1 MLYNK
6 TKIFFFIFLF
16 NTVFTQI
23 VINEFMASNDSTIAD
38 NYGEF
43 DDWLELANNTLSPVN
58 LYGWYISDNDSEPL
72 KYQFSDSLYI
82 LPDSILLLWADND
95 IDQGIN
101 HLNFKLDS
109 EGEEIVLTDP
119 NQILIDSV
127 YFDQLATDFSYG
139 RYPDFIGDWGTMN
152 NSSPGELN
160 FPHDNN
166 QYTDAI
172 SLTPNPG
179 LYEEGIYV
187 SNSTDLNG
195 IDVYYTMDGSIPD
208 TNSNPFSEPIHL
220 TESTVL
226 RVIALEPGLL
236 PSRVR
241 TFHYLINTNY
251 NLPIVALAIEPD
263 NLPIGDQEY
272 NLHVS
277 YFDKFGELGFNTDA
291 GIEQHGSEAPQ
302 RSFRIEFKSEYGS
315 PHIDYLVFPNR
326 SYTRYKRLIL
336 RNASNDRFPSDGSDN
351 RTHLRDGIIHNVY
364 SQLYPNG
371 GYSSFQSVH
380 LYINNSY
387 WGIYHLRERQD
398 RFYIEEL
405 FGYDD
410 VDLLERAM
418 GYPDYRNAIEG
429 DWDNYDELEIFIENE
444 DMSLPDNFEVLK
456 NNIYYEEFLDYWIL
470 EIFMG
475 NFDWLVNNMKFFRPT
490 SGEDK
495 WRWLLWD
502 TDHGLGRD
510 HYQEGIY
517 WGNVETD
524 YLSWSTGLQGPRV
537 GEGEYNKVIRAILR
551 NDEGRIYF
559 INRFADL
566 LNTTYSNE
574 NLLSVFDSLV
584 ALVSDDI
591 GYHAERWSANTLFW
605 DNGLNEVRDYIIHRP
620 AHIINHII
628 NKFQLG
634 SAYSITLEV
643 PDTYNGS
650 IIINSIQINDFPW
663 TGIYFGDTPIK
674 IKANPYQEVQNYS
687 WENIGAISR
696 PLNIESLYC
705 DTIFRIIDNQL
716 SVNTNNLISENYFLH
731 QNYPNPFN
739 SITQISYNLPEKSFV
754 DISIYDLLGQKVRT
768 LINGEHSAGFIT
780 LPWNSKDD
788 FDQSLSSGI
797 YIYIIQAGD
806 FRETKKMVLL
816 K

>member
-1 MLYNK
+1 MVYNK
-6 TKIFFFIFLF
+6 TKIIFIIFLF
-16 NTVFTQI
+16 NTLYAQI
-23 VINEFMASNDSTIAD
+23 AINELMASNDSTIAD
-38 NYGEF
+38 SYGEF
-43 DDWLELANNTLSPVN
+43 DDWLELANHTSYPVN
-58 LYGWYISDNDSEPL
+58 LYGWYISDNDSDPF
-72 KYQFSDSLYI
+72 KYQFSDSIYI
-82 LPDSILLLWADND
+82 FPDSILLLWADND

-101 HLNFKLDS
+101 HLNFKLSS

-127 YFDQLATDFSYG
+127 YFDQLATDYSYG
-139 RYPDFIGDWGTMN
+139 RYPNFIGAWGTMN

-160 FPHDNN
+160 FSHDSS
-166 QYTDAI
+166 QYTEAI
-172 SLTPNPG
+172 SLTPNSG
-179 LYEEGIYV
+179 LYERGIYV
-187 SNSTDLNG
+187 FTSVELNG
-195 IDVYYTMDGSIPD
+195 LNVYYTLDGSVPD
-208 TNSNPFSEPIHL
+208 TNASPFYEPIHL
-220 TESTVL
+220 TESTVV
-226 RVIALEPGLL
+226 RVISHEPGLL
-236 PSRVR
+236 PSSVK

-251 NLPIVALAIEPD
+251 NLPIVALAIEPE

-277 YFDKFGELGFNTDA
+277 YFNKSGELGFNTDA
-291 GIEQHGSEAPQ
+291 GIEQHGSESPQ
-302 RSFRIEFKSEYGS
+302 SSYRIEFKREYGS
-315 PHIDYLVFPNR
+315 SHIDYLVFPNR
-326 SYTRYKRLIL
+326 SYTKFKRLIL

-380 LYINNSY
+380 VYINNSY

-418 GYPDYRNAIEG
+418 DYPDYRNAIEG
-429 DWDNYDELEIFIENE
+429 DWNNYDALEYFIENV
-444 DMSLPDNFEVLK
+444 DMSLPENFEVLK
-456 NNIYYEEFLDYWIL
+456 NNIYYEEFLDYWML

-475 NFDWLVNNMKFFRPT
+475 NFDWLVNNMKFFRPK
-490 SGEDK
+490 SGEEK

-510 HYQEGIY
+510 HYQEGTY

-524 YLSWSTGLQGPRV
+524 YLSWSTGMQGPRV

-566 LNTTYSNE
+566 LNTAFSNE
-574 NLLSVFDSLV
+574 NLLGVFDSLV
-584 ALVSDDI
+584 TLVSNDI
-591 GYHAERWSANTLFW
+591 GYHAERWSGDPLFW

-620 AHIINHII
+620 THIISHII

-634 SAYSITLEV
+634 SAYSVTLEA
-643 PDTYNGS
+643 PDTYSGS
-650 IIINSIQINDFPW
+650 VIINSIQINEFPW
-663 TGIYFGDTPIK
+663 TGIYLGDTPIT
-674 IKANPYQEVQNYS
+674 IKANPDQDIQNYF

-696 PLNIESLYC
+696 PLDIEYIYS
-705 DTIFRIIDNQL
+705 DTIFRILHNQL
-716 SVNTNNLISENYFLH
+716 LVNQNKLIPENYFLH
-731 QNYPNPFN
+731 QNHPNPFN
-739 SITQISYNLPEKSFV
+739 LITQISYDLPNNAFV
-754 DISIYDLLGQKVRT
+754 DISIYDLLGRKVRT
-768 LINGEHSAGFIT
+768 LINSEQSAGFLT
-780 LPWNSKDD
+780 LPWDSRDN
-788 FDQSLSSGI
+788 FGQLLSAGI
-797 YIYIIQAGD
+797 YIYYIQAGD
-806 FRETKKMVLL
+806 FRQTKKMILL